1 MPESEPN
8 TDGAG
13 SGGESGQ
20 ANSGPGGGSGYDKW
34 YNVGKSIEQAKNEG
48 KSY

>member
-13 SGGESGQ
+13 SGGESDT
-20 ANSGPGGGSGYDKW
+20 AHSGMAMDKYGKW
-34 YNVGKSIEQAKNEG
+34 YEIGKSMEAAKDQG

>member
-1 MPESEPN
+1 MPEGEPN

-20 ANSGPGGGSGYDKW
+20 ANGGLSKADYDRW
-34 YNVGKSIEQAKNEG
+34 YGVGQSIEKAKG
-48 KSY
+48 R